1 MKIICE
7 HALTICKG
15 DRCMFNSKRIDNN
28 ENNRKF
34 YFDYPCKQ
42 NNGQT
47 LYIRF
52 IKIIE
57 DENENTKNSNS

>member
-15 DRCMFNSKRIDNN
+15 DCMFSSKRIDNN

-42 NNGQT
+42 KNGQT